1 MKKMPRSVYLS
12 LFLLIVGVIA
22 GGLLAGVNYFTAPI
36 IEDNKLKEL
45 QKTFDEINVTILN
58 KEEVDLVS
66 GVTAVYTGTF
76 EGKESFVITTEN
88 SNKYTTVKVIV
99 VMEKATG
106 SVIQAK
112 VTGDPNITTHGF
124 DSNFTNDKLGLI
136 GATSGD
142 DLNKIS
148 GATVSTDSVRVCL
161 NAAIEQFT
169 QIAGSIVKQPTVKV
183 VDTKQIYTEGTYDR
197 FEATLTVDSEELSN
211 ATVKIIFTLDAT
223 TNSLTYVSSDTDLSH
238 EMLVLC
244 MGKIKTP
251 TDYIKSYDAETN
263 TFVVNT
269 YFSFESGTTFT
280 TTIKLASDGTIET
293 YEVTTSNGFT
303 DNWQDKTAESNAFIA
318 SVPGTNIS
326 GIDSLE
332 YVSGATHTS
341 NAFKNALLLV
351 KEYVGGAE

>member
-223 TNSLTYVSSDTDLSH
+223 TNSLTYVL
-238 EMLVLC
+238 
-244 MGKIKTP
+244 
-251 TDYIKSYDAETN
+251 
-263 TFVVNT
+263 
-269 YFSFESGTTFT
+269 
-280 TTIKLASDGTIET
+280 
-293 YEVTTSNGFT
+293 
-303 DNWQDKTAESNAFIA
+303 
-318 SVPGTNIS
+318 
-326 GIDSLE
+326 
-332 YVSGATHTS
+332 
-341 NAFKNALLLV
+341 
-351 KEYVGGAE
+351 